1 MRRKALL
8 ILLGAEAALCLIL
21 YGARAASA
29 AWITTILAFPFEQA
43 GLLLRRLSLSG
54 AAGNAGA
61 ILLYLLFSLLP
72 VLALLPVLRRRKPLP
87 EDGALGILSLLLFG
101 VLYLMVN
108 PGLMEQWLGGAGMR
122 MGKALL
128 GGTVYALLCAYL
140 VFRLLRLL
148 FSADMPRLTRYGSAL
163 LWVLAMIWVYAA
175 FGACFGGFLDSV
187 QEIRESNTGGGLGLT
202 YGFLALRL
210 LVDALPY
217 LLDVWALLAAQ
228 ELLAAEAYSEAR
240 TAAADRLARRC
251 ALSLAVTVGSNGL
264 LNLMQLLF
272 ARSLRTVSSLVML
285 PVQSMVLVLAAL
297 LLARLL
303 RENKRLKDDNDLFV

>member
-108 PGLMEQWLGGAGMR
+108 PGLMEQWLGGAGMQ

-228 ELLAAEAYSEAR
+228 ELLAAEAYS
-240 TAAADRLARRC
+240 AADRLARRC